1 MVFSSLTFLF
11 LFLPIVSFCIFI
23 RNRSLQNMI
32 LLLASLIFYSWGEP
46 KSILLLCL
54 TTALAY
60 FSGIL
65 QERLKETN
73 KNSLRK
79 SVFIITIALIIANLF
94 IFKYLGFFTKNLGF
108 LGVNE
113 ISLALPIGISFYTFQ
128 ILSYSIDL
136 YLGKIRLQKNFFYL
150 LMYVSFFPQLIAGPI
165 VRYETI
171 EQEIEN
177 RRITVNDVA
186 SGLRRFTVGLA
197 KKVLLANQ
205 VASVATTIYAGDV
218 EAYGAMMYWIAAIAY
233 TLQIYFDFSGYS
245 DMAIGLGRMFGFH
258 FLENFNYPYIA
269 TSVTDFWRR
278 WHISLSSWF
287 RDYVYIPLGGNR
299 TSKIKWLRNI
309 LIVWMLTGF
318 WHGAEWNFIIWG
330 LYYGILL
337 LIEKFWLGNL
347 LNKLPKVIQWLY
359 TMVIVCIG
367 WVIFNITDL
376 SQLLCTLKHMFTISS
391 ASFVTSMAAEV
402 SVITGMLMMPIA
414 VVCAMPLLT
423 HFQLKN
429 EVWDTMIKNILCVIL
444 YVVCIAFIISESF
457 QPFIYFRF

>member
-1 MVFSSLTFLF
+1 MVFSSLTFLL
-11 LFLPIVSFCIFI
+11 LFLPIVSFSIII
-23 RNRSLQNMI
+23 RNRSIQNFI
-32 LLLASLIFYSWGEP
+32 LLLASLLFYAWGEP

-54 TTALAY
+54 VTVLSY
-60 FSGIL
+60 FSGLI
-65 QERLKETN
+65 QERLKEA
-73 KNSLRK
+73 KQLKLRK
-79 SVFIITIALIIANLF
+79 LTFIITIILIIGNLF
-94 IFKYLGFFTKNLGF
+94 VFKYLGFFTKNLSF
-108 LGVNE
+108 LSVEE
-113 ISLALPIGISFYTFQ
+113 ITLTLPIGISFYTFQ
-128 ILSYSIDL
+128 ILSYNIDL
-136 YLGKIRLQKNFFYL
+136 YLGKIKLQKNFFYL

-171 EQEIEN
+171 EQEIEE
-177 RRITVNDVA
+177 RSVSLDDVVV
-186 SGLRRFTVGLA
+186 GLRRFTLGLA

-205 VASVATTIYAGDV
+205 VATVATTIYAGNP
-218 EAYGAMMYWIAAIAY
+218 ETYGALMYWIAAIAY

-299 TSKIKWLRNI
+299 TTKIKWLRNI
-309 LIVWMLTGF
+309 LIVWILTGF

-337 LIEKFWLGNL
+337 LIEKLWLGNL
-347 LNKLPKVIQWLY
+347 LAKLPKAIQWLY

-376 SQLLCTLKHMFTISS
+376 SQLFFTLKHMFTISS
-391 ASFVTSMAAEV
+391 VSLMASIASEV
-402 SVITGMLMMPIA
+402 SVIIGMLFMPIA
-414 VVCAMPLLT
+414 MLCAMPLLGRI
-423 HFQLKN
+423 HLKN
-429 EVWDTMIKNILCVIL
+429 ELLETAMKNTLCLIL
-444 YVVCIAFIISESF
+444 YVICILFIVSETF